1 MLKWVP
7 PDCDNKIENAFS
19 KHSESSRNCE
29 LGCDKQSLWE
39 PSAGQ
44 RGLANNSVSATKA
57 CPFTERFQG
66 KSVNTLEQRGLQ
78 AFFKSLRRELLLLCD
93 PLHTLNLSDSC
104 LSSIIGSYL
113 TLPHKFLTGLYHKE

>member
-39 PSAGQ
+39 PSG
-44 RGLANNSVSATKA
+44 GLRTTGCQLQERAL
-57 CPFTERFQG
+57 TERFQG

-78 AFFKSLRRELLLLCD
+78 AFFKSLRRELLLLCH
-93 PLHTLNLSDSC
+93 PVHTLNLSDSC
-104 LSSIIGSYL
+104 LSLIIGSYL
-113 TLPHKFLTGLYHKE
+113 TLTHKLFGLLNWAISQQL